1 MLRRAREARNPRNES
16 VVVAVCAAGVVL
28 AEQLVQSVIR
38 LLTAALGH
46 LHADSAQPRS
56 RHRNHQPGLA
66 LAAGGEI
73 TQPSVNQLMPR
84 QAVIE
89 LLHARILDGLTVPTS
104 LDGP

>member
-1 MLRRAREARNPRNES
+1 MR
-16 VVVAVCAAGVVL
+16 AAGVVL
-28 AEQLVQSVIR
+28 AEQLVQAVIR

-73 TQPSVNQLMPR
+73 
-84 QAVIE
+84 A
-89 LLHARILDGLTVPTS
+89 
-104 LDGP
+104 